1 MCEVWGRGWGLLFSI
16 CLSSCSR
23 LTYWK
28 TDLSVSNH
36 FGAFVKNLLTM
47 YGSVFVLSL
56 FCSFYVC
63 LNSLSFYLPLNILQH
78 IDWKAVHVPR
88 SVLVGHSEV
97 YLSLSYLCEIF
108 KYLLSALL
116 LFLGFCFVLLC
127 NLVRMGFKY
136 KIHVDLFSP

>member
-97 YLSLSYLCEIF
+97 YLSLSYLHIPNHS
-108 KYLLSALL
+108 LSPNCPL
-116 LFLGFCFVLLC
+116 CFQKLSPF
-127 NLVRMGFKY
+127 NP
-136 KIHVDLFSP
+136 FSTLPAEW